1 MVQLGGILFSVLPF
15 WENSEEAIEKIDKK
29 LMENKIALISFL
41 NKADKL

>member
-15 WENSEEAIEKIDKK
+15 WENPKEAIGKIDKK